1 MKKTITIFCVLFSL
15 ATMTAQTSIGD
26 VLNNLQWNLRLGC
39 CSTDDD
45 NHEDFPECVYPE
57 YQDYYTNGD
66 VNINDNHLRLS
77 NTILTVNGDFYAIN
91 PESQVTF
98 SNNCTSELIITG
110 NLIITS
116 SAIDIEAEGLTVYG
130 DIITDASLSILE
142 YSKSLKVNEPYIIYN
157 LLGKVVK
164 KGLYESKKDL
174 FSNELMFIRFPR
186 LNYSSKMI
194 LKNEVN

>member
-1 MKKTITIFCVLFSL
+1 MKKTITIFCLLFSL
-15 ATMTAQTSIGD
+15 VTMTAQTSIGD

-57 YQDYYTNGD
+57 YQEYYTNGD

-77 NTILTVNGDFYAIN
+77 NTTLTVNGDFYAIN

-130 DIITDASLSILE
+130 NIITDASLSVLE
-142 YSKSLKVNEPYIIYN
+142 YSKNIKVNEPYIIYN
-157 LLGKVVK
+157 SLGQMLKV
-164 KGLYESKKDL
+164 GLYKSREDIY
-174 FSNELMFIRFPR
+174 SNELMFIRFPR

-194 LKNEVN
+194 IKN